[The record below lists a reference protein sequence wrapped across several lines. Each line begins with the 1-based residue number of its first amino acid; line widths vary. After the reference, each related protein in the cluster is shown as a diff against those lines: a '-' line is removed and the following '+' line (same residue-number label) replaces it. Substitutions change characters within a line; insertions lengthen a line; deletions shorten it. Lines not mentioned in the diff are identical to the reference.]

1 MAGLLTL
8 DDVQAAART
17 LEGVANRTPVLTSAT
32 LDAAVGARIFIK
44 AENFQ
49 RGGSFKFRGAFTKLS
64 SLLPSERAAGVCTVS
79 SGNHAQALAL
89 AGRLLGV
96 RVTVVMPDDAPT
108 GKLDATRGYG
118 AEVLLFDRFT
128 QSRDDAVAPLIED
141 RGMTFVS
148 SHDDPL
154 ISAGAGTAAVELFDD
169 VGTLDVLVAPIGGGG
184 GMAGY
189 ATVAKALSPH
199 MRVAGAEPAASGVN
213 RRSMAEGRRIE
224 IAPPQTIADG
234 QRLTTPGA
242 YPFDVMCQRV
252 DDVVLVTD
260 HDIVDAMRFLFERMK
275 VVAEPSGAIATAAL
289 LAGHLRVEG
298 ARVGVILSGGNVD
311 SDRLA
316 RLLAEGGTAGE

>member
-1 MAGLLTL
+1 
-8 DDVQAAART
+8 
-17 LEGVANRTPVLTSAT
+17 
-32 LDAAVGARIFIK
+32 
-44 AENFQ
+44 
-49 RGGSFKFRGAFTKLS
+49 
-64 SLLPSERAAGVCTVS
+64 
-79 SGNHAQALAL
+79 
-89 AGRLLGV
+89 
-96 RVTVVMPDDAPT
+96 
-108 GKLDATRGYG
+108 
-118 AEVLLFDRFT
+118 
-128 QSRDDAVAPLIED
+128 
-141 RGMTFVS
+141 
-148 SHDDPL
+148 
-154 ISAGAGTAAVELFDD
+154 
-169 VGTLDVLVAPIGGGG
+169 
-184 GMAGY
+184 
-189 ATVAKALSPH
+189 